1 MLRLQPVAA
10 LLLAAMTAI
19 PLSDL
24 LAAEAGEKPAPRP
37 GTAGGWPELS
47 EPAALERAQG
57 VKEKLMLVSWGDLIF
72 FYGPETDAGLYNRG
86 QIERMMSYWKRGG
99 FTQVYWRSEDLPMP
113 DWEWNRSTI
122 YAEASFIKAE
132 AEKIRKRE
140 DTTRAARELA
150 KEMGMQFYFWHSI
163 YDEGTPPG
171 KKHRFWNAFP
181 WRHTFFD
188 ENPGLETVDRNGEV
202 QWGVPEMAYP
212 AVRKRKIDQYLEFV
226 RKYEPD
232 GVLVYLHSHS
242 GPGLHGD
249 QYGFNE
255 IIVNEYWNRYGIDIL
270 TDPRFDCTNPD
281 FDQKDPMVEKWRD
294 LRGEHLTQ
302 FLRELRAELAEADGN
317 VRIAINTQGGD
328 YFGPP
333 FGNMKID
340 WRTWI
345 REGLIDVLVV
355 RTWMAGGCGAY
366 DFSKEH
372 YLTWGDGSIGVTSY
386 EEIREEIDR
395 SGNKVLLIS
404 RTRAFIPGV
413 DGYYDATNRDVGY
426 VKNQREEQLAVN
438 LKRHGS
444 IGWIEQD
451 FEGLESLGEHGHLDW
466 RSGSQRYF
474 IGDPRYHA
482 GKNTSP
488 GLAGPLTTD
497 PAHSPALVDVS
508 GLGGRGTAVCL
519 REGGRAFEIIRRT
532 GRDWPDDPIS
542 KGKAVLSFDIMRKS
556 PAAFAVTTLLN
567 QRYVGRLPAA
577 AENNLQLKTN
587 DSGSVSLWNG
597 KEWSVAASTLPERS
611 WVNLSMELDYEQ
623 GKCALKIDGQTA
635 ASEILDS
642 GKQWFDAT
650 AFACETSE
658 VYIDNISIRWSW

>member
-1 MLRLQPVAA
+1 MLRPQPVAA
-10 LLLAAMTAI
+10 LLLATMTAI
-19 PLSDL
+19 PLFNV
-24 LAAEAGEKPAPRP
+24 LAAEAEEKPAPRP

-57 VKEKLMLVSWGDLIF
+57 VQEKLMLVSWGDLIF
-72 FYGPETDAGLYNRG
+72 FYGPETDAGLYNRE

-113 DWEWNRSTI
+113 DWEWNRFTI

-140 DTTRAARELA
+140 NTTRAARELA
-150 KEMGMQFYFWHSI
+150 GKMGMQFYFWHSI

-188 ENPGLETVDRNGEV
+188 ENPGLETVDRNGDV

-226 RKYEPD
+226 QKYEP
-232 GVLVYLHSHS
+232 
-242 GPGLHGD
+242 
-249 QYGFNE
+249 
-255 IIVNEYWNRYGIDIL
+255 
-270 TDPRFDCTNPD
+270 
-281 FDQKDPMVEKWRD
+281 
-294 LRGEHLTQ
+294 
-302 FLRELRAELAEADGN
+302 
-317 VRIAINTQGGD
+317 
-328 YFGPP
+328 
-333 FGNMKID
+333 
-340 WRTWI
+340 
-345 REGLIDVLVV
+345 
-355 RTWMAGGCGAY
+355 
-366 DFSKEH
+366 
-372 YLTWGDGSIGVTSY
+372 
-386 EEIREEIDR
+386 
-395 SGNKVLLIS
+395 
-404 RTRAFIPGV
+404 
-413 DGYYDATNRDVGY
+413 
-426 VKNQREEQLAVN
+426 
-438 LKRHGS
+438 
-444 IGWIEQD
+444 D
-451 FEGLESLGEHGHLDW
+451 FEGLESLGEHGYLDW

-642 GKQWFDAT
+642 SKQWFDAT